1 MHVSSGSSGVESADL
16 ELQLRLCTAMVG
28 RRKVFEKM
36 NKATPVPIPLIAAF
50 EGLAFGLFG
59 PLGALFADGAWG
71 VDSELILHSKD
82 GVIAL
87 NRNIYG

>member
-1 MHVSSGSSGVESADL
+1 M
-16 ELQLRLCTAMVG
+16 MG

-50 EGLAFGLFG
+50 EGLAFGLFA
-59 PLGALFADGAWG
+59 PLGALVADGAWG